1 MDLGPC
7 NKIHEAALKAD
18 FELASKKRDYG
29 YDVDVSRVHVKAKA
43 EVLEVRLVILDI
55 LLTYTI
61 VCRSLIYFYNSVF
74 CKLLLVI
81 IYENN
86 FIRMPKNV
94 SA

>member
-18 FELASKKRDYG
+18 FELASRKRDYG

-55 LLTYTI
+55 DWPILL
-61 VCRSLIYFYNSVF
+61 CADNFNSVF
-74 CKLLLVI
+74 CNLVSVI

-86 FIRMPKNV
+86 FIRMPKNL

>member
-7 NKIHEAALKAD
+7 SKIHEAALKAD

-55 LLTYTI
+55 Y
-61 VCRSLIYFYNSVF
+61 
-74 CKLLLVI
+74 
-81 IYENN
+81 
-86 FIRMPKNV
+86 
-94 SA
+94 

>member
-55 LLTYTI
+55 YRPILLY
-61 VCRSLIYFYNSVF
+61 
-74 CKLLLVI
+74 
-81 IYENN
+81 
-86 FIRMPKNV
+86 
-94 SA
+94 ADH

>member
-18 FELASKKRDYG
+18 FELASKRRDYG

-55 LLTYTI
+55 VWPILL
-61 VCRSLIYFYNSVF
+61 CAD
-74 CKLLLVI
+74 
-81 IYENN
+81 N
-86 FIRMPKNV
+86 FVPQCFAN
-94 SA
+94 